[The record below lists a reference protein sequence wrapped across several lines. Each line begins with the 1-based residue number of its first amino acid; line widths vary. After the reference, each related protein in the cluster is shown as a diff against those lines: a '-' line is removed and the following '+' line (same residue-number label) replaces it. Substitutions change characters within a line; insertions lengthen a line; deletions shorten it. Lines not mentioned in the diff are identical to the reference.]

1 MNTNK
6 NIWILSGETSGDIY
20 GAALAKSLVKAYN
33 GNVTISGM
41 GGTAM
46 KEAGVNIFIDSTE
59 LGVVGL
65 IEVFKNIF
73 TFIKIFLSLVKKAEY
88 ERPDAVILIDYPGFN
103 IRFAKQM
110 YKRNIKTVWYVSPQ
124 VWAWKKNRIYKLA
137 KYCAKMLVI
146 FPFEVDVYKK
156 TKLDVEFVGHPLVDI
171 VKEKLDPSKIRDPEK
186 LLLAPGSRHAE
197 INRILKPMLETA
209 VILKEKHP
217 QLKFK
222 ISAARPSL
230 ESKIKKIV
238 NRFELNKGTKLNFEI
253 ECGQNLKLLQ
263 ECGTGLL
270 KSGTIT
276 VESAIVGVPSVVLY
290 KVNPLTFLI
299 GKLVIGKLFRGFF
312 CMINIIANKTI
323 YEEFMQDDATAKKL
337 AEAVERV
344 LPGGTRREFVAKEI
358 DYLTNNLLTYGKNQA
373 SDNAAEAI
381 KKVTREKNLK

>member
-1 MNTNK
+1 MNANK
-6 NIWILSGETSGDIY
+6 NIWILSGETSGDAY
-20 GAALAKSLVKAYN
+20 GAALAKSILTAYS
-33 GNVTISGM
+33 GNATISGM

-46 KEAGVNIFIDSTE
+46 KHSGINILVDSTE

-65 IEVFKNIF
+65 FEVFKNIF
-73 TFIKIFLSLVKKAEY
+73 TFIKIFRFLVKKAEQD
-88 ERPDAVILIDYPGFN
+88 RPDAIVLIDYPGFN

-110 YKRNIKTVWYVSPQ
+110 YKRKIKVVWYISPQ

-156 TKLDVEFVGHPLVDI
+156 TKLNVEFVGHPLVDI
-171 VKEKLDPSKIRDPEK
+171 VKERLGGPSHIGDPEK

-222 ISAARPSL
+222 ISATRPSL
-230 ESKIKKIV
+230 ESRIREII
-238 NRFELNKGTKLNFEI
+238 NSFELNAGAKLNFEI

-276 VESAIVGVPSVVLY
+276 VESAIVGLPSVVLY

-299 GKLVIGKLFRGFF
+299 GKIVIRKFFRGFF
-312 CMINIIANKTI
+312 CMVNIIANKTI
-323 YEEFMQDDATAKKL
+323 YEEFMQDKATPKNL
-337 AEAVERV
+337 AEAVEKI
-344 LPGGTRREFVAKEI
+344 LPGGARREFVLKEI

-381 KKVTREKNLK
+381 KKVIN

>member
-1 MNTNK
+1 VSTNK
-6 NIWILSGETSGDIY
+6 NIWILSGETSGDAY
-20 GAALAKSLVKAYN
+20 GAALAKSLVKTYG
-33 GNVTISGM
+33 GNIIISGM

-46 KEAGVNIFIDSTE
+46 KQFGINILVDSTE

-73 TFIKIFLSLVKKAEY
+73 TFIKIFRFLVKKAEQ

-110 YKRNIKTVWYVSPQ
+110 YKRNIKVVWYVSPQ

-171 VKEKLDPSKIRDPEK
+171 VKEKLGPSQIRDPEK
-186 LLLAPGSRHAE
+186 LLLAPGSRYTE

-217 QLKFK
+217 HLKFK
-222 ISAARPSL
+222 ISATRPSL
-230 ESKIKKIV
+230 ESRIREII
-238 NRFELNKGTKLNFEI
+238 NSFELNTGTKLNFEI

-276 VESAIVGVPSVVLY
+276 VESAIVGLPSVVLY

-299 GKLVIGKLFRGFF
+299 GRIVIGKFFRGFF

-323 YEEFMQDDATAKKL
+323 YEEFMQDKATPKSLADAIEKI
-337 AEAVERV
+337 
-344 LPGGTRREFVAKEI
+344 LPGGNRREFVLKEI
-358 DYLTNNLLTYGKNQA
+358 DYLTNNLLTYGKSQA
-373 SDNAAEAI
+373 SDNATEAI
-381 KKVTREKNLK
+381 KKVIS

>member
-1 MNTNK
+1 MSISTNL
-6 NIWILSGETSGDIY
+6 WIFSGETSGDAY
-20 GAALAKSLVKAYN
+20 GAVLAKSLAKTYR

-46 KEAGVNIFIDSTE
+46 KQAGVNILVDSTE

-73 TFIKIFLSLVKKAEY
+73 TFIKIFRFLVKKAEQ
-88 ERPDAVILIDYPGFN
+88 ERPDAIILIDYPGFN

-110 YKRNIKTVWYVSPQ
+110 YKRNIRVIWYVSPQ

-137 KYCAKMLVI
+137 KYCTKMLVI
-146 FPFEVDVYKK
+146 FPFEVDVYKN

-171 VKEKLDPSKIRDPEK
+171 VNKKLDPSHRRDPDK
-186 LLLAPGSRHAE
+186 LLIAPGSRHGE
-197 INRILKPMLETA
+197 INRILRPMLETA

-222 ISAARPSL
+222 ISATRPSL
-230 ESKIKKIV
+230 EFRIREII
-238 NRFELNKGTKLNFEI
+238 NTFEQNTGEKLNPEI

-276 VESAIVGVPSVVLY
+276 VESAIVGLPSVILY

-299 GKLVIGKLFRGFF
+299 ARIVIGKLFRGFF
-312 CMINIIANKTI
+312 CMVNIIANKTV
-323 YEEFMQDDATAKKL
+323 YEEFMQDKATPENL
-337 AEAVERV
+337 AGAVEKI
-344 LPGGTRREFVAKEI
+344 LPGGNRREFVLKEI
-358 DYLTNNLLTYGKNQA
+358 DYLTKNLLTYGKNQA
-373 SDNAAEAI
+373 SNNAAEAI
-381 KKVTREKNLK
+381 KKVVS

>member
-1 MNTNK
+1 MSTVTK
-6 NIWILSGETSGDIY
+6 LWIFSGETSGDAY
-20 GAALAKSLVKAYN
+20 GAVLAKSLTKTYKE
-33 GNVTISGM
+33 NVTISGM
-41 GGTAM
+41 GGTEM
-46 KEAGVNIFIDSTE
+46 KQAGVNILVDSTE

-73 TFIKIFLSLVKKAEY
+73 TFIKIFRFLVKKAKQ
-88 ERPDAVILIDYPGFN
+88 ERPDAIILIDYPGFN

-110 YKRNIKTVWYVSPQ
+110 YKRNIKVIWYVSPQ

-137 KYCAKMLVI
+137 KYCTKMLVI
-146 FPFEVDVYKK
+146 FPFEVEVYQK

-171 VKEKLDPSKIRDPEK
+171 VKEKLDPSHIRDPDK
-186 LLLAPGSRHAE
+186 LLIAPGSRHSE

-209 VILKEKHP
+209 AILKEKHP

-222 ISAARPSL
+222 ISATRPSL
-230 ESKIKKIV
+230 EFRIREII
-238 NRFELNKGTKLNFEI
+238 NNFEQNTGEKLNFEI

-276 VESAIVGVPSVVLY
+276 VESAIAGLPSVILY

-299 GKLVIGKLFRGFF
+299 ARIVIGKLFRGFF
-312 CMINIIANKTI
+312 CMVNIIANKSI
-323 YEEFMQDDATAKKL
+323 YEEFMQDKATPKNL
-337 AEAVERV
+337 ADAVEKI
-344 LPGGTRREFVAKEI
+344 LPEGTRREFVLKEI
-358 DYLTNNLLTYGKNQA
+358 DYLTKNLLTYGKNQA

-381 KKVTREKNLK
+381 KRVVS